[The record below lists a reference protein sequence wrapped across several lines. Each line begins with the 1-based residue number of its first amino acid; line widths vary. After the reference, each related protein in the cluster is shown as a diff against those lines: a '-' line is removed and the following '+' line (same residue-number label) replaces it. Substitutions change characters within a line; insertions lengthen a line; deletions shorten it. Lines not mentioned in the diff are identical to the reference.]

1 MLSEI
6 FWSKEIFIS
15 LRMNGRCF
23 TVLKTRVPSSVD
35 VLPAIYPARSG
46 FYEEGFDS
54 ASEDLSPTAD
64 IISMMPLST
73 LLDAL
78 VSC

>member
-1 MLSEI
+1 L
-6 FWSKEIFIS
+6 IS

-23 TVLKTRVPSSVD
+23 TVLKTRVPSSGELL
-35 VLPAIYPARSG
+35 LPAICPARSG
-46 FYEEGFDS
+46 CYIEGLDS
-54 ASEDLSPTAD
+54 DSEDLSPTAD